1 MDLLPEEIDDLHIE
15 AKNLDFTLQHLT
27 ERRSLIMRQL
37 NAAKSSTRALPTET
51 LSAIFDYACPT
62 LDTAIIQAA
71 PVSWNNRSHVAL
83 KLSHVCSRWRRVAFS
98 TSQLWQSMSILLSAH
113 VDVQRS
119 ADILSLHA
127 RNVGVLP
134 FSLYFGTA
142 WAVHQLEPIAKVLF
156 QKECSRK
163 IEVLV
168 LKNFWP
174 REWLYHISPDF
185 ESLRQLICDD
195 HALRNNKELPEYY
208 QPPLDRIPNISAPN
222 IEEIVLHRTPVTL
235 ESSKI
240 TVVELQDLDVSICA
254 QILFRCPNLIEFHCV
269 DMSFDSDSQASLT
282 EPQITDLHVRPH
294 LTSFAWQYGWTS
306 WDEAIIKY
314 IRLPALQALF
324 WTSTVTQEEVGELF
338 PPFLIFLFS
347 TREALEVLHLVGE
360 TSWSEQNFR
369 QLFAPLTQL
378 LEFGLKFC
386 EAGAPHNLIS
396 ALTASNV
403 DGDSK
408 LLPSLKDLSIQ
419 SCNNG
424 WDDDFAGDLNH
435 LAHEAVQM
443 LQSRLADSQVEFTL
457 TIDQSDWWLDSVQ
470 EQVRTMIAD
479 GVKLKIFDGKDLV
492 RWLKEDLEA

>member
-1 MDLLPEEIDDLHIE
+1 M
-15 AKNLDFTLQHLT
+15 
-27 ERRSLIMRQL
+27 
-37 NAAKSSTRALPTET
+37 
-51 LSAIFDYACPT
+51 
-62 LDTAIIQAA
+62 
-71 PVSWNNRSHVAL
+71 
-83 KLSHVCSRWRRVAFS
+83 
-98 TSQLWQSMSILLSAH
+98 
-113 VDVQRS
+113 
-119 ADILSLHA
+119 
-127 RNVGVLP
+127 G
-134 FSLYFGTA
+134 
-142 WAVHQLEPIAKVLF
+142 
-156 QKECSRK
+156 
-163 IEVLV
+163 
-168 LKNFWP
+168 
-174 REWLYHISPDF
+174 
-185 ESLRQLICDD
+185 
-195 HALRNNKELPEYY
+195 
-208 QPPLDRIPNISAPN
+208 
-222 IEEIVLHRTPVTL
+222 
-235 ESSKI
+235 
-240 TVVELQDLDVSICA
+240 
-254 QILFRCPNLIEFHCV
+254 EF
-269 DMSFDSDSQASLT
+269 
-282 EPQITDLHVRPH
+282 
-294 LTSFAWQYGWTS
+294 
-306 WDEAIIKY
+306 
-314 IRLPALQALF
+314 
-324 WTSTVTQEEVGELF
+324 F